1 MSTYLLV
8 PAHTDAIGI
17 AIMQERFLCNVAS
30 GGQSFDA
37 CFIQWSWSP
46 ERQMFVT
53 HTRYSETVFRQ
64 LYYKQKDHWHAKLV
78 EAGSQ
83 TRYGFLMKMVS
94 WDTVGNT
101 N

>member
-8 PAHTDAIGI
+8 PAQTDAAGI
-17 AIMQERFLCNVAS
+17 AIMQERFVSNVAT

-37 CFIQWSWSP
+37 CFIQWSWSA
-46 ERQMFVT
+46 ERGMFVT
-53 HTRYSETVFRQ
+53 HTRYSEVVFRQ
-64 LYYKQKDHWHAKLV
+64 LYNKQKDHWHSKLV
-78 EAGSQ
+78 EAQSQ

-94 WDTVGNT
+94 WDSVGST